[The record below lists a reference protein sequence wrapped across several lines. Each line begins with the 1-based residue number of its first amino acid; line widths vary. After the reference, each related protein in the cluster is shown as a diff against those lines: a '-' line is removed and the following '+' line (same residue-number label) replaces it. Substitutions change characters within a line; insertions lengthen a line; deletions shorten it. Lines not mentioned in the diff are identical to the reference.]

1 MSNMGVFASIGSGI
15 WFVFKGRLNILLHMV
30 IFALEIV
37 KVMWIICCSILKV
50 MLLIMSGGRR
60 WSD

>member
-15 WFVFKGRLNILLHMV
+15 WFVFKGILNILLHMV

>member
-1 MSNMGVFASIGSGI
+1 MGVFASIGSGI
-15 WFVFKGRLNILLHMV
+15 WFVFKGILNILLHMV

-50 MLLIMSGGRR
+50 MLLIMSVGRR